1 MTTTHFHQSIQL
13 IVLTLLWSQLAHA
26 RTDCSQVTQ
35 IPQTECEALLDLYQR
50 TNGHAWKKKW
60 DWGYTNEPCDWHS
73 RKNSVFAVAG
83 VTCKSGH
90 VTVLHLNNNRLNG
103 PIPQSISH
111 LTQLRYLFLAK
122 NRLTGPI
129 HDSLSNLSQLT
140 KLWLND
146 NELSGTIPDF
156 LGKLDQLKELL
167 LNGNQFEGTI
177 SEVINQLNQLDFL
190 NLAQNQFSGLF
201 PKSLTSLSKLIID
214 DKHLSNSICVIVTQI
229 PQAECRSLYEFYR
242 QTNGPVWKNNAGWN
256 NTKTPCDWQGITC
269 HDGHVTRLELSDNQ
283 VSGSIPKS
291 MGYSLSKLTNLKLDN
306 NQLSGTIPPS
316 FGHLTQLTTLELN
329 HNQLS
334 GTIPVQIGYL
344 SQLQRLVLSNNQLS
358 GLIPMS
364 IGKLSRLELLEL
376 SKNQLSGYIPTS
388 LKHLKR
394 LSSLN
399 LSGNQNLTGSICP
412 AVTQIP
418 QAECEVLV
426 HLYHSTNGD
435 HWKNNKG
442 WNSTNTPCDW
452 KGISCNDGHVT
463 RLELDYN
470 QLSGPIPKSIG
481 NLSQLKS
488 LSLDSNKISGPIPES
503 IGYLSQLQRLV
514 LSNNQLSGPIPKS
527 IGNLSQLKNLYL
539 SDNQLSCDEIPTS
552 LKNSSTTVRCW

>member
-1 MTTTHFHQSIQL
+1 MTTTPFHQSIQL
-13 IVLTLLWSQLAHA
+13 IVLALLVLGLPLAHA

-50 TNGHAWKKKW
+50 TKGYAWKKKW

-90 VTVLHLNNNRLNG
+90 VTMLLLNNNRLNG
-103 PIPQSISH
+103 PIPQSIGH
-111 LTQLRYLFLAK
+111 LKHLRYLFLAK

-129 HDSLSNLSQLT
+129 PDSLGNLSQLT

-167 LNGNQFEGTI
+167 LNGNQFNGTI

-214 DKHLSNSICVIVTQI
+214 DKHLTHSVCAIVTQI

-242 QTNGPVWKNNAGWN
+242 RTNGPVWKNNAGWN
-256 NTKTPCDWQGITC
+256 KSKTPCDWQGITC
-269 HDGHVTRLELSDNQ
+269 HDGHVTRLELSHNQ
-283 VSGSIPKS
+283 VSGSIPNS
-291 MGYSLSKLTNLKLDN
+291 MGYTLSQLTSLKLGH
-306 NQLSGTIPPS
+306 NQLSGKIPS
-316 FGHLTQLTTLELN
+316 SLGHLTQLTTLELN
-329 HNQLS
+329 NNQLS
-334 GTIPVQIGYL
+334 GHIPVPIGYL

-358 GLIPMS
+358 GLIPRS
-364 IGKLSRLELLEL
+364 IGKLSRLERLEL

-399 LSGNQNLTGSICP
+399 LSGNQNLSGSICP

-418 QAECEVLV
+418 QVECEALL
-426 HLYHSTNGD
+426 HLYHSTKGS
-435 HWKNNKG
+435 HWKKNKG
-442 WNSTNTPCDW
+442 WNRTNTPCDW
-452 KGISCNDGHVT
+452 QGVSCQNRHVT
-463 RLELDYN
+463 RLYLSSN

-488 LSLDSNKISGPIPES
+488 LSLDSNKISGPIPE
-503 IGYLSQLQRLV
+503 
-514 LSNNQLSGPIPKS
+514 S

>member
-13 IVLTLLWSQLAHA
+13 IVLALLFLGLPLAHA
-26 RTDCSQVTQ
+26 RTDCTQVTQ
-35 IPQTECEALLDLYQR
+35 IPQTECEARLDLYQR
-50 TNGHAWKKKW
+50 TKGHAWKKKW

-73 RKNSVFAVAG
+73 RKNSAFAVAG

-129 HDSLSNLSQLT
+129 PDSLSNLSQLT

-146 NELSGTIPDF
+146 NELSGTIPDL

-167 LNGNQFEGTI
+167 LNGNQFKGTI
-177 SEVINQLNQLDFL
+177 SEVINQLNQLDFI

-214 DKHLSNSICVIVTQI
+214 DKHLTHSVCTIVTQI
-229 PQAECRSLYEFYR
+229 HQAECRSLYEFYR

-256 NTKTPCDWQGITC
+256 KSKTPCDWQGITC

-283 VSGSIPKS
+283 VSGSIPNS
-291 MGYSLSKLTNLKLDN
+291 MGYTLSQLTSLKLAH
-306 NQLSGTIPPS
+306 NQLSGKIPPS
-316 FGHLTQLTTLELN
+316 FGHLTQLTTIELN

-334 GTIPVQIGYL
+334 GTIPVPIGYL
-344 SQLQRLVLSNNQLS
+344 SQLER
-358 GLIPMS
+358 
-364 IGKLSRLELLEL
+364 LEL
-376 SKNQLSGYIPTS
+376 SKNKLSGYIPTS

-399 LSGNQNLTGSICP
+399 LSGNQNISGSICP
-412 AVTQIP
+412 YVTEIP
-418 QAECEVLV
+418 QAECEALL
-426 HLYHSTNGD
+426 HMYHSTKGK
-435 HWKNNKG
+435 HWKNNNG

-452 KGISCNDGHVT
+452 KGISCNYGHVT

-514 LSNNQLSGPIPKS
+514 LSNNQLSGPIPES